1 MALSKVI
8 SSAKF
13 VENSAKP
20 VQTDRKKLVIWI
32 NLTQISE
39 PKSRQMAYNFTK
51 LSKRCLAQ
59 IQKEDAKINLNEGNR
74 IRSMAAKTQVSKN
87 WNIFMYY
94 RLIMGFIWLV
104 FMQSSPQIFQKRQPT
119 FTLHLL
125 IKLFLPN
132 LLLIFVLK
140 T

>member
-39 PKSRQMAYNFTK
+39 PKSR
-51 LSKRCLAQ
+51 
-59 IQKEDAKINLNEGNR
+59 
-74 IRSMAAKTQVSKN
+74 
-87 WNIFMYY
+87 
-94 RLIMGFIWLV
+94 
-104 FMQSSPQIFQKRQPT
+104 
-119 FTLHLL
+119 
-125 IKLFLPN
+125 
-132 LLLIFVLK
+132 
-140 T
+140 